1 MVRTTRL
8 SSGVRNQF
16 PFQNMALELTF
27 GDQYGQK
34 EEGQLWPMLINE
46 QVRPVE
52 TEHRG
57 SPGQQGEAAPP
68 QAALLV
74 GLLGVQTWTG
84 LGQDTP
90 SHVHCIDSECARTT
104 VSPGGREPHKQLFP
118 GTIAADRLTCP
129 SMGFGAVLC

>member
-90 SHVHCIDSECARTT
+90 SHVHCIDSEWSVRLS
-104 VSPGGREPHKQLFP
+104 VGRSI
-118 GTIAADRLTCP
+118 GP
-129 SMGFGAVLC
+129 SGAWPRGRGIFIIMFLILDI